1 MAEHGGYKH
10 SASDKKLDQGAESA
24 NESGSTTDTQHS
36 SGLSSGHA
44 KGPGHD
50 EQQVSQ
56 HDDEGKD
63 RLFEHR
69 EQHDDAEKKS
79 EKLRLAKDVAEH
91 HHPVD
96 DNVADSGAGAG
107 AKHKG

>member
-1 MAEHGGYKH
+1 VADQSGYKH

-24 NESGSTTDTQHS
+24 NESTQTTDTQHS

-44 KGPGHD
+44 SGQGHD
-50 EQQVSQ
+50 AKKISQ

-69 EQHDDAEKKS
+69 EQHDDAEKQS
-79 EKLRLAKDVAEH
+79 EKSRLAKDVARH
-91 HHPVD
+91 HHDAD
-96 DNVADSGAGAG
+96 DSAADAGTDEST
-107 AKHKG
+107 KH